1 MSFTKI
7 VAGDLTGKGIALLP
21 DLPELTGAQM
31 RTVLEEIVRDVAI
44 VKHNSHIDELE
55 ASTSAASI
63 GAVDL
68 ASSETTVQALLDTIN
83 FSGKTAQTSVTN
95 DDTKI
100 PTSGAIVDYVT
111 GLGGGDMQKAIYD
124 TTNSGTVDDSK
135 KLGGVAASSY
145 VSTVDS
151 SLSTISE
158 NPVQNKVLGL
168 AIGTGSL
175 SGIGDATIIGAILEL
190 AKSLKNTTVTLESDG
205 WTAMSGGFY
214 QTVVASGYLAGEK
227 PRKDLVPATQ
237 PFPTTAEE
245 TALLLVK
252 NAVCVTNGYVTF
264 YAITVPIVDLT
275 FELRGV

>member
-7 VAGDLTGKGIALLP
+7 VAGDLTGKGTALLP
-21 DLPELTGAQM
+21 DIPALTGAQM

-83 FSGKTAQTSVTN
+83 FSGKTAQTSVTD

-111 GLGGGDMQKAIYD
+111 ALGGGDMQKAIYD

-145 VSTVDS
+145 VSSGTTLWTNPSPTSSFAGQTVT
-151 SLSTISE
+151 LSETIANFSYYEIEFFTDTISE
-158 NPVQNKVLGL
+158 RIITTGKINTLYATRLFSLATLASSRNVTRPSTTSIAFGSGL
-168 AIGTGSL
+168 SFTTYGGAGVVDNNVI
-175 SGIGDATIIGAILEL
+175 IPYKIIGY
-190 AKSLKNTTVTLESDG
+190 KSK
-205 WTAMSGGFY
+205 
-214 QTVVASGYLAGEK
+214 
-227 PRKDLVPATQ
+227 
-237 PFPTTAEE
+237 
-245 TALLLVK
+245 
-252 NAVCVTNGYVTF
+252 
-264 YAITVPIVDLT
+264 
-275 FELRGV
+275 